1 MAIRMIV
8 TDMDGTLLDAKNG
21 ISEKNRAALKEAAAK
36 DVHVAIATGRMH
48 LSALP
53 YAKEIGVT
61 APIVSC
67 NGALVKT
74 TAGEELF
81 ASPIAP
87 DVVREILDCM
97 KEHGWYVQLYTDEG
111 LFFCERDC
119 RACAYEKLAGIE
131 GKAVGWD
138 GLHAL
143 GTRVFKLLSIT
154 DRAEE
159 TAARA
164 AELSRMFEGK
174 VRAVRSKEKYVDI
187 MAEGVS
193 KAASIERLAAS
204 LGISLQEVLALGDSD
219 NDCEMLAAAGIGVAM
234 ATGTPA
240 AQEAADF
247 LAENG
252 AADGVARA
260 VHAYVLEGK
269 QRKHEG

>member
-61 APIVSC
+61 APIGSC
-67 NGALVKT
+67 NGAL
-74 TAGEELF
+74 AGEELF

-143 GTRVFKLLSIT
+143 GTRVFKLLSIS

-159 TAARA
+159 TAVRA
-164 AELSRMFEGK
+164 AEISRMFEGK

-193 KAASIERLAAS
+193 KAASIERLAKS
-204 LGISLQEVLALGDSD
+204 FGINMSEVLALGDSD

-240 AQEAADF
+240 AREAADF

-269 QRKHEG
+269 

>member
-97 KEHGWYVQLYTDEG
+97 KERGWYVQLYTDEG
-111 LFFCERDC
+111 LFFCERDR
-119 RACAYEKLAGIE
+119 RACAYEKIAGIE

-138 GLHAL
+138 GLYAL
-143 GTRVFKLLSIT
+143 GTRVFKLLSIS
-154 DRAEE
+154 DHAEE

-164 AELSRMFEGK
+164 AEISRMFEGK

-193 KAASIERLAAS
+193 KAASIERLAVS

-219 NDCEMLAAAGIGVAM
+219 NDCEMLSAAGIGVAM
-234 ATGTPA
+234 TTGTA
-240 AQEAADF
+240 AAREAADF

-269 QRKHEG
+269 